1 MTGVLSTTD
10 LDDAS
15 LVHKARTS
23 PGIVGRDLVRE
34 VMPAQAVRL
43 GGGLHQPARHAT
55 CRPAG
60 RRTTSSPSTSA

>member
-1 MTGVLSTTD
+1 MNGVLSTTD

-34 VMPAQAVRL
+34 VVPRRPFDVD
-43 GGGLHQPARHAT
+43 GGLHQPLRDLL
-55 CRPAG
+55 CRTG
-60 RRTTSSPSTSA
+60 RRRTTSSRSTSA